1 MANLKTVAVAPIK
14 SLQQEALGPAARVVD
29 PAEFLQ
35 RLVKGIQTM
44 VKPSEEL
51 FLTLDEAVEYTGLT
65 RAFLKR
71 AIGEGV
77 IEAIKDRSWKVRR
90 SALEEIL

>member
-1 MANLKTVAVAPIK
+1 MANLKSVSAAPIQALQHEPVEAVA
-14 SLQQEALGPAARVVD
+14 RVD

-35 RLVKGIQTM
+35 RLVKGIQTT
-44 VKPSEEL
+44 VKPSEKL

-65 RAFLKR
+65 RTFLKR

-77 IEAIKDRSWKVRR
+77 IEAIKDRNWKLRR
-90 SALEEIL
+90 ADLEEIL

>member
-1 MANLKTVAVAPIK
+1 MANLKTVSVAPVK
-14 SLQQEALGPAARVVD
+14 SPQQGALGPAARVD

-44 VKPSEEL
+44 VKPSEKL

-77 IEAIKDRSWKVRR
+77 IEAIKDRSWKVRC
-90 SALEEIL
+90 SDLEEIL

>member
-1 MANLKTVAVAPIK
+1 
-14 SLQQEALGPAARVVD
+14 
-29 PAEFLQ
+29 
-35 RLVKGIQTM
+35 M

-90 SALEEIL
+90 SDLEEIL

>member
-1 MANLKTVAVAPIK
+1 MTNLKTLSAAPIK
-14 SLQQEALGPAARVVD
+14 SLQKETLGTVARVD

-35 RLVKGIQTM
+35 RLVKGIQTT
-44 VKPSEEL
+44 VKPSEKL

-65 RAFLKR
+65 RAFLQR

-90 SALEEIL
+90 TDLEEIL